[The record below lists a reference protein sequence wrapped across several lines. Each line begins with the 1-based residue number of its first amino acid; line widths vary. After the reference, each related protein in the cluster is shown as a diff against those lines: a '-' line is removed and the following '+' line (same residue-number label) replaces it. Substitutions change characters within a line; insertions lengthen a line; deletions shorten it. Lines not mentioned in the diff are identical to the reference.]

1 MVPYVVYS
9 LTYSP
14 REQRQ
19 GIRTIRTIH
28 TMDNDYSGVSIESGV
43 SQFKS
48 RPSVRA
54 FR

>member
-28 TMDNDYSGVSIESGV
+28 TVSKVLFFFEYRNKTCDIII
-43 SQFKS
+43 Q
-48 RPSVRA
+48 RDI
-54 FR
+54 